1 MDKNTNLKLEKIL
14 SKNKV
19 TIVNSEIEKNKL
31 HLDLKSTDSGIFSIN
46 FTLIALQQGSAK
58 SIENQILKKLNKKIL
73 GGNKE

>member
-31 HLDLKSTDSGIFSIN
+31 YLDLESTDSGIFSIN

>member
-31 HLDLKSTDSGIFSIN
+31 YLDLK
-46 FTLIALQQGSAK
+46 
-58 SIENQILKKLNKKIL
+58 LNKYL
-73 GGNKE
+73 QS

>member
-19 TIVNSEIEKNKL
+19 IIVNSEIEKNKL
-31 HLDLKSTDSGIFSIN
+31 YLDLKSTDSGIFSIN

>member
-31 HLDLKSTDSGIFSIN
+31 YLDLKSTDSGTFSIN

>member
-31 HLDLKSTDSGIFSIN
+31 YLDLKSTDSEIFSIN

>member
-19 TIVNSEIEKNKL
+19 TIINSEIEKNKL
-31 HLDLKSTDSGIFSIN
+31 YLDLKSTDSEIFSIN

-58 SIENQILKKLNKKIL
+58 SIENQILKKLNKKI
-73 GGNKE
+73 

>member
-19 TIVNSEIEKNKL
+19 TIVNSEIEKSKL
-31 HLDLKSTDSGIFSIN
+31 YLDLKSTDSGIFSIN
-46 FTLIALQQGSAK
+46 FTLIALQQGNAK

>member
-19 TIVNSEIEKNKL
+19 TIINSEIEKNKL
-31 HLDLKSTDSGIFSIN
+31 YLDLESTDSGIFSIN

>member
-31 HLDLKSTDSGIFSIN
+31 YLDLKSTDSGIFAIN

>member
-19 TIVNSEIEKNKL
+19 AIVNSEIEKNKL
-31 HLDLKSTDSGIFSIN
+31 YLDLKSTDSEIFSIN